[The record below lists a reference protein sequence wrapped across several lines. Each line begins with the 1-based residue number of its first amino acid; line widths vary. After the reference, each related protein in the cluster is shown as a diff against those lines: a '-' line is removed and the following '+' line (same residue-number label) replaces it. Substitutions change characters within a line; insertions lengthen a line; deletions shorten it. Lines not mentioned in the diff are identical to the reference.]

1 MTTLAESNARTL
13 AAIDTLA
20 TYFQK
25 RVRGWCTEMVNSK
38 IPPLIYCGLRNMEEQ
53 TALYAIGRSAP
64 GKIVTKARAGE
75 SFHNYGLA
83 FDWVPLK
90 ISPKNPDLYVAD
102 WDDETAF
109 RLGEHIGLSF
119 ELASISW
126 ETGHLQAS
134 EYPSWR
140 DITRKNVE
148 QPARQNV
155 AKPTATR
162 RVTTRKP

>member
-20 TYFQK
+20 PAFQK

-38 IPPLIYCGLRNMEEQ
+38 IPPLIYCGRRTMEEQ
-53 TALYAIGRSAP
+53 AALYAIGRSAP
-64 GKIVTKARAGE
+64 GKVVTKARAGE

-90 ISPKNPDLYVAD
+90 PAPKDPTMLVVD
-102 WDDETAF
+102 WEDDTAF
-109 RLGEHIGLSF
+109 RIGEHIGLSF
-119 ELASISW
+119 ELAAISF
-126 ETGHLQAS
+126 ETGHLQAA
-134 EYPSWR
+134 EYASWR
-140 DITRKNVE
+140 DILRTRVE
-148 QPARQNV
+148 ERMSV
-155 AKPTATR
+155 FAKPTATR

>member
-13 AAIDTLA
+13 RAIETLA
-20 TYFQK
+20 PYFQK
-25 RVRGWCTEMVNSK
+25 RVRGWCMEMVNSK
-38 IPPLIYCGLRNMEEQ
+38 IPPLIYTGRRTMEEQ
-53 TALYAIGRSAP
+53 TALFAIGRSAR

-109 RLGEHIGLSF
+109 RLGEHVGQSF
-119 ELASISW
+119 ELAAISF
-126 ETGHLQAS
+126 ETGHLQAA

-140 DITRKNVE
+140 DILHNKVE
-148 QPARQNV
+148 QRLAV
-155 AKPTATR
+155 FAKPTATR
-162 RVTTRKP
+162 RVKMRRP